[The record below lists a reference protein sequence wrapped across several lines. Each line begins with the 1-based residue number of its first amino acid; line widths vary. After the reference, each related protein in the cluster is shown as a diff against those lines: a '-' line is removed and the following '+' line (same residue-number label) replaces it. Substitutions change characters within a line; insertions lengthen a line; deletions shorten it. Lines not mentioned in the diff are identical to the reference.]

1 MATKISING
10 SQFSIYKTD
19 YSRKQMRGIN
29 DVTTLT
35 GALDRTENGVFRNI
49 YSMTLVCASADITN
63 LRTLYSLS
71 ASTGASSNLLD
82 FVDAEGLTWSAST
95 GVGGGAYFTGDITVS
110 PLIPSGWSK
119 SMVRVNVITRGTK
132 MNAC

>member
-1 MATKISING
+1 MATTISING
-10 SQFSIYKTD
+10 SAFKIFKTD
-19 YSRKQMRGIN
+19 YARKQMRGVS

-35 GALDRTENGVFRNI
+35 GALSRTENGVFRNL
-49 YSMTLVCASADITN
+49 YSMTLVCASADVTN

-82 FVDAEGLTWSAST
+82 FTDAEGLTWSASA

-110 PLIPSGWSK
+110 PLMPSGWSR
-119 SMVRVNVITRGTK
+119 SMVKVNIVTRGTK